1 MGMYLTYAQYQTL
14 GGTLSEAVFSDCEM
28 EAEAL
33 VNWYTFNR
41 LKDVT
46 PVSEDVQ
53 KCVYMLIK
61 YIALQSGIDGSGT
74 VGSDGTISTTG
85 AGIASESNDGVS
97 RSYNVLSAQELM
109 DNAKAKIDNIIKM
122 ALSSVV
128 DSLGRK
134 VLYRGLYKGE

>member
-1 MGMYLTYAQYQTL
+1 MGMYLTYEQYQSL

-41 LKDVT
+41 LKNVT
-46 PVSEDVQ
+46 PISEDVQ

-109 DNAKAKIDNIIKM
+109 DNAKAKIDSIIKM

>member
-1 MGMYLTYAQYQTL
+1 MYLTYAQYQTL

-41 LKDVT
+41 LKNVT

>member
-1 MGMYLTYAQYQTL
+1 MYLTYAQYQTL

-97 RSYNVLSAQELM
+97 RHYNVLSAQELM
-109 DNAKAKIDNIIKM
+109 DNAKAKIDSIIKM

>member
-1 MGMYLTYAQYQTL
+1 MRMYLTYEQYQSL

-41 LKDVT
+41 LKNET
-46 PVSEDVQ
+46 IISEDVQ

-61 YIALQSGIDGSGT
+61 YIALQSNLDGSAG
-74 VGSDGTISTTG
+74 VNEDGSVSTTG

-97 RSYNVLSAQELM
+97 ASYNVLSAQELM
-109 DNAKAKIDNIIKM
+109 DNAKYKTESIIKM
-122 ALSSVV
+122 CLSGVV
-128 DSLGRK
+128 NSLGRK
-134 VLYRGLYKGE
+134 VLYRGLYPGE

>member
-1 MGMYLTYAQYQTL
+1 MYLTYAQYQTL

-109 DNAKAKIDNIIKM
+109 DNAKAKIDSIIKM